1 MGNET
6 LLWNEAEIVQR
17 NFPAAAIASEWDQE
31 SEIKRQKEKTK
42 EKFSLFPEKNC
53 LIFFLQSPMGWDYG
67 DHQHRTTDTGSFNSI
82 PHRSQSLFQNKP
94 VPKWRLLLWH
104 QCTLVFFFHTLNPS
118 ASHSAF
124 QCCKSAPIFLPIATL
139 TAKQISHIIS
149 LQLCSS
155 FLLPLPLPA
164 EALMWV
170 LLTHLEQ
177 K

>member
-1 MGNET
+1 MGNGT
-6 LLWNEAEIVQR
+6 LLWNEGEIVQR
-17 NFPAAAIASEWDQE
+17 NFPAAEIASEWDQE

-124 QCCKSAPIFLPIATL
+124 SVASLPPY
-139 TAKQISHIIS
+139 
-149 LQLCSS
+149 S
-155 FLLPLPLPA
+155 FPLPLWQLNKFLTSSPSSYA
-164 EALMWV
+164 AVFYSPYLC
-170 LLTHLEQ
+170 LLRHSCECS
-177 K
+177 